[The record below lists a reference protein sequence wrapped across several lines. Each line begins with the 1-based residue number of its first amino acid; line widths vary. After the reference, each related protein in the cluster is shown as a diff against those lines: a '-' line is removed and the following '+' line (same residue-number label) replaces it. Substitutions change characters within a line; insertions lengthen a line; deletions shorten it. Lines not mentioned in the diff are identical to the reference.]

1 MSYDDNKH
9 KQIEVVE
16 CNIEDNHVLVEKDNH
31 ILVEDKS
38 NHILYAPIFLD
49 TSLPRNGWI
58 HGCIVCNA
66 NTSNTFFYKDKTYE
80 NVGYMVYCCRNCNEA
95 KKNNTVIQKE
105 YNDTII
111 DYVETYKDVIYE
123 KIMSKINM

>member
-1 MSYDDNKH
+1 MSYDDNKQ

-16 CNIEDNHVLVEKDNH
+16 CNIEDNH
-31 ILVEDKS
+31 ILVEDNS
-38 NHILYAPIFLD
+38 NRILYAPIFLD

-58 HGCIVCNA
+58 QGCIVCNA

-105 YNDTII
+105 YNDTIM
-111 DYVETYKDVIYE
+111 DYVDTYKHIIYE
-123 KIMSKINM
+123 KIMERTFCVKKEV